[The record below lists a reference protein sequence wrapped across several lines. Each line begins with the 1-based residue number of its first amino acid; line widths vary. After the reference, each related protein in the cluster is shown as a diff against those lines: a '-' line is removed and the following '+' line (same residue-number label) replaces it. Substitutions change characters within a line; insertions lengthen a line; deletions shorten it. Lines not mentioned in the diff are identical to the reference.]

1 MSELFKAAIL
11 GALYGIVFLLV
22 LTVGELRIQT
32 DIMKEQTNDRSNN
45 TGKTRT
51 PNADTP
57 RGA

>member
-45 TGKTRT
+45 TGKTSR
-51 PNADTP
+51 
-57 RGA
+57 